1 MKRLADRVRSLMNT
15 GGNPEGWD
23 LERAAAELGVR
34 TEALREVADR
44 LTRVPPLD
52 VLEKV
57 IRRYAVDPNWL
68 LTGRYDPRT
77 HEIAGEVSHDPGRL
91 RALLADL
98 IGDRR
103 SSGITS
109 RAVINRLHYGR

>member
-1 MKRLADRVRSLMNT
+1 MSIA
-15 GGNPEGWD
+15 GNPDGWD
-23 LERAAAELGVR
+23 LERAAAELGVS
-34 TEALREVADR
+34 TEALREVAER

-57 IRRYAVDPNWL
+57 IRRYGVDPSWL
-68 LTGRYDPRT
+68 LTGRYDSRT

-109 RAVINRLHYGR
+109 GAVINRLRFGR